1 MGLSTTVADL
11 RFAKPLDSELVRK
24 LITTHEVV
32 VTVEEASIGGLGA
45 HVLTLASDEG
55 LVDSG
60 LKIRTMRLPD
70 RFQDQDKPEKQYDEA
85 RLNAPHIVETVLKA
99 LRVNSAGV
107 EEVRA

>member
-1 MGLSTTVADL
+1 MCGALSRASLYCFSGLSCSWK
-11 RFAKPLDSELVRK
+11 RSGRRMVRIFSPPSRSPSS
-24 LITTHEVV
+24 L
-32 VTVEEASIGGLGA
+32 A

-55 LVDSG
+55 LLDGG

-70 RFQDQDKPEKQYDEA
+70 RFQEHDKPEKQYNEA

-99 LRVNSAGV
+99 LRRNSVGI